1 MSADFTTNPGGVS
14 SSTVEHLVAQTVDT
28 VTSYSPST
36 LYFLANQKKW
46 IGSQMRFPIKYQE
59 TKQGMAFDG
68 LDKFSTTKVN
78 AFVYNYFSPVG
89 YEIPVVISGID
100 RDVNESN
107 KVIDLMKREMVSNAH
122 EMAADIAAKFYTA
135 QTGKNFWSITDGAE
149 DGTISCS
156 TYGAL
161 PRGTYTTLV
170 GSVTASVGNLT
181 AAAMRTSFNAATHG
195 NDSPNLILCDKT
207 TWGYYEK
214 LAIPSTQLVV
224 TQNVLMGYP
233 KFTGASPN
241 GLPNITA
248 PGADLKGQIGFS
260 ALYYNGV
267 PVIADEAA
275 TSGYMFMLNTK
286 NWGFYGL
293 ESKESGATAVK
304 FNAEGMDGVY
314 NIPVT
319 TGFTFLPYQRPVDQ
333 YGSVGHILLM
343 GNLICNN
350 PRNQAILTGITGA

>member
-1 MSADFTTNPGGVS
+1 MT
-14 SSTVEHLVAQTVDT
+14 
-28 VTSYSPST
+28 
-36 LYFLANQKKW
+36 
-46 IGSQMRFPIKYQE
+46 I
-59 TKQGMAFDG
+59 
-68 LDKFSTTKVN
+68 STT
-78 AFVYNYFSPVG
+78 
-89 YEIPVVISGID
+89 
-100 RDVNESN
+100 
-107 KVIDLMKREMVSNAH
+107 
-122 EMAADIAAKFYTA
+122 
-135 QTGKNFWSITDGAE
+135 
-149 DGTISCS
+149 

-161 PRGTYTTLV
+161 SRSIYTTLK

-195 NDSPNLILCDKT
+195 SDSPNLILCDKT

-214 LAIPSTQLVV
+214 LAIPSTSLQV

-260 ALYYNGV
+260 SLYYNGV

-293 ESKESGATAVK
+293 ESKEPGAVPVK

-319 TGFTFLPYQRPVDQ
+319 TGFTFLPYQRPVNQ
-333 YGSVGHILLM
+333 YGQVGHILLM
-343 GNLICNN
+343 GNLICTN
-350 PRNQAILTGITGA
+350 PRNQAILYGITGA